1 MMTLMDV
8 ASRLASGLRHSEMRI
23 GQLAA
28 AYSQQLRR
36 LSLKKKLSEYS
47 RFKDVNSPPVYMA
60 IHALFW
66 ELAVLRDTLAEF
78 AAKCAFNIDGVATMR
93 GLVARL
99 RSSKLAT
106 PLAEEFIAISGNG
119 PDPWVE
125 VFTAYRNLFT
135 HAASM
140 EQAAG
145 VAFAVQHYKATTS
158 ALRLPAI
165 YYPLPGDAKDLMQ
178 RRSKGD
184 LYPSLDALIK
194 ASSGRNP
201 DPATEPDALD
211 YLSATLDRFGE
222 LAMRLIALSP
232 VAPKLVHLTPDD
244 IAGPVTVVRS

>member
-1 MMTLMDV
+1 MMTLMDI
-8 ASRLASGLRHSEMRI
+8 ASRLASGLRHCEMRI
-23 GQLAA
+23 GQLAE

-36 LSLKKKLSEYS
+36 LALKRELSEYS

-78 AAKCAFNIDGVATMR
+78 AAKYAFNIDGVATMR
-93 GLVARL
+93 GLIARL
-99 RSSKLAT
+99 RSAKLVT
-106 PLAEEFIAISGNG
+106 PLSEELIAVAGNG
-119 PDPWVE
+119 PDAWIE

-145 VAFAVQHYKATTS
+145 VAFAVQYYRQTVS

-184 LYPSLDALIK
+184 LYPSLEVLIK
-194 ASSGRNP
+194 ASSGKKP
-201 DPATEPDALD
+201 DPAIEPDALD
-211 YLSATLDRFGE
+211 YLAATLDRFGE
-222 LAMRLIALSP
+222 LATRFLALSP
-232 VAPKLVHLTPDD
+232 VAPRMVELTSDD
-244 IAGPVTVVRS
+244 IDGPITIVRK